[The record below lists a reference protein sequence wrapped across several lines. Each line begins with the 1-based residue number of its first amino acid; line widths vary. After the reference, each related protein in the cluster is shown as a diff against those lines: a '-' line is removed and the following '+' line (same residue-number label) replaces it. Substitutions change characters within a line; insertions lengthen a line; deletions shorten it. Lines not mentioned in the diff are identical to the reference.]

1 MHSISNKIVL
11 ERYKDMMKELYI
23 DSMKIELLGS
33 LFAHKKIGRE
43 LDNKIARSIS
53 ISNSKEAAKAPQTSQ
68 NAKETESFSK
78 NTASVKKRQKTNYVI
93 KIDLKNHLSF
103 HTLKTQK
110 SRK

>member
-43 LDNKIARSIS
+43 LDNKIARSLS

-68 NAKETESFSK
+68 MQRKLSHFLKTLQVSK
-78 NTASVKKRQKTNYVI
+78 SDRRQTMKI
-93 KIDLKNHLSF
+93 KIDLKTYLSF